1 MHAHHFPIYRKRV
14 NERSFYRIDSENAF
28 IEVHRVGKRCV
39 VHRIE
44 AKTYPEKVRIAELIA
59 GEGGGVI
66 ECPSAEFD
74 SWLAK
79 C

>member
-14 NERSFYRIDSENAF
+14 NERSFYRIEANDVF
-28 IEVHRVGKRCV
+28 TEVHRVGKRCV

-59 GEGGGVI
+59 GEEGAVT
-66 ECPSAEFD
+66 ESDAVEFEN
-74 SWLAK
+74 WLAK